1 MSKEKKTNAM
11 RILETAGIQYQEFRY
26 DCKKFIDGIESTK
39 ALGKPLEMSYKTL
52 VLKGRSGGHCV
63 MVIPVEQEVDLKKA
77 ASAVGEK
84 SVEMVHLKDIT
95 ALTGYVRGGVSPI
108 GMKKPFPTVID
119 ESAVLLDRML
129 VSGGRIGV
137 SIELDPEDLARVTC
151 AVFSDIVRE

>member
-11 RILETAGIQYQEFRY
+11 RILDTAGIGYQEFQY

-63 MVIPVEQEVDLKKA
+63 MVIPVEREVDLKKA

-119 ESAVLLDRML
+119 ESAILLDRML

-137 SIELDPEDLARVTC
+137 SIELAPEDLARVTG
-151 AVFSDIVRE
+151 ARFFDVVRD

>member
-11 RILETAGIQYQEFRY
+11 RILDTACIQYQEYQY
-26 DCKKFIDGIESTK
+26 DCKKFIDGIEATK

-52 VLKGRSGGHCV
+52 VLKGRSGGHYV
-63 MVIPVEQEVDLKKA
+63 LVIPVEREIDLKKA
-77 ASAVGEK
+77 ATAVGEK
-84 SVEMVHLKDIT
+84 SVEMVHVKDIT

-119 ESAVLLDRML
+119 ESALLLDSML

-137 SIELDPEDLARVTC
+137 SIELRPDDLARTVDGKF
-151 AVFSDIVRE
+151 ADVAK

>member
-11 RILETAGIQYQEFRY
+11 RILDTARIQYQEYQY
-26 DCKKFIDGIESTK
+26 DCKKFIDGIEATK

-52 VLKGRSGGHCV
+52 LLKGRSGGHYV
-63 MVIPVEQEVDLKKA
+63 LVIPVEREIDLKKA

-84 SVEMVHLKDIT
+84 SVEMVHVKDIT

-119 ESAVLLDRML
+119 ESALLLDSML
-129 VSGGRIGV
+129 VSGGRIGM
-137 SIELDPEDLARVTC
+137 SIELKPDDLAR
-151 AVFSDIVRE
+151 AVDGKFSDVAK

>member
-11 RILETAGIQYQEFRY
+11 RILDTAGINYEEFQY

-39 ALGKPLEMSYKTL
+39 ALGKPLWMSYKTL

-63 MVIPVEQEVDLKKA
+63 MVIPVEHEVDLKKA

-84 SVEMVHLKDIT
+84 SVEMVHLKDVTSI
-95 ALTGYVRGGVSPI
+95 TGYVRGGVSPI
-108 GMKKPFPTVID
+108 GMKKPFPTVVD
-119 ESAVLLDRML
+119 ESAEKFDQML

-137 SIELDPEDLARVTC
+137 SIQLAPGDLARATGGIFKDV
-151 AVFSDIVRE
+151 IK

>member
-11 RILETAGIQYQEFRY
+11 RILDTAGIQYQEYQY

-39 ALGKPLEMSYKTL
+39 ALGKPLEISYKTL
-52 VLKGRSGGHCV
+52 VLTGRSGGHYV
-63 MVIPVEQEVDLKKA
+63 LVIPVEREIDLKKA

-84 SVEMVHLKDIT
+84 SVEMVHVKDIT
-95 ALTGYVRGGVSPI
+95 ALTGYIRGGVSPI

-119 ESAVLLDRML
+119 ESALLLDLML

-137 SIELDPEDLARVTC
+137 SIELAPEDLAK
-151 AVFSDIVRE
+151 AVDGKFSDVVK

>member
-11 RILETAGIQYQEFRY
+11 RILDTAGIQYQEYQY

-39 ALGKPLEMSYKTL
+39 ALGKPLEISYKTL
-52 VLKGRSGGHCV
+52 VLTGRSGGHYV
-63 MVIPVEQEVDLKKA
+63 LVIPVEREIDLKKA

-84 SVEMVHLKDIT
+84 SVEMVHVKDIT
-95 ALTGYVRGGVSPI
+95 ALTGYIRGGVSPI

-119 ESAVLLDRML
+119 ESALLLDLML

-137 SIELDPEDLARVTC
+137 SIELAPEDLAK
-151 AVFSDIVRE
+151 AV

>member
-11 RILETAGIQYQEFRY
+11 RILDTAGIAYQEFEY

-39 ALGKPLEMSYKTL
+39 ALGKPLWMSYKTL
-52 VLKGRSGGHCV
+52 VLKTRSGGHCV
-63 MVIPVEQEVDLKKA
+63 MVIPVEKELDLKKA
-77 ASAVGEK
+77 AASVGEK
-84 SVEMVHLKDIT
+84 SVEMVHLKDVT

-119 ESAVLLDRML
+119 QSAEPLEKML

-137 SIELDPEDLARVTC
+137 SIELAPHDLARATGGTFHDV
-151 AVFSDIVRE
+151 VK